1 MLPASR
7 ATALVVA
14 LHLFAGGAGT
24 ATAFAPPLPLQHRAP
39 RAGLDAHGA
48 AFRRPALR
56 QARAAP
62 TRMVVLGGNSSP
74 DDIRFESYSY
84 ELDGGKPLVVGL
96 AGGTGSGKSTMMDV
110 ILRELVSHTPRNAG
124 DEVAF
129 LSHDNY
135 YRHRTDLSAAE
146 RERINFDHPDS
157 LETDLMVKHLS
168 QLLEGKAVECPVYDF
183 ATHLRKEHETIRVEP
198 RPIILVEGI
207 LIFTDPALREM
218 MNLKIYVD
226 VEADRRILRRI
237 ERDLH
242 ERDRSFDSVVSQYL
256 ETVKP
261 MHDMYV
267 EPSKK
272 HADLIVPHGARNVA
286 AIQVLL
292 ERLRAHLRATQQFQN
307 KTSGPS
313 THAADADGALGG
325 KAFVRVQQD
334 AHTHHDVH

>member
-110 ILRELVSHTPRNAG
+110 ILRCVAVLRLGRLAVCGAFAVCVAVLRACGEWPCCAPPVLTVLESACACACRELVSHTGGNAG

-135 YRHRTDLSAAE
+135 YRHRTGCCATMHMHTQASHRHTYTAPLRRARAQSLRPPPPPIGAPHAGSLTDAPKPTDAA
-146 RERINFDHPDS
+146 HA
-157 LETDLMVKHLS
+157 H
-168 QLLEGKAVECPVYDF
+168 AW
-183 ATHLRKEHETIRVEP
+183 
-198 RPIILVEGI
+198 
-207 LIFTDPALREM
+207 
-218 MNLKIYVD
+218 
-226 VEADRRILRRI
+226 DRRL
-237 ERDLH
+237 
-242 ERDRSFDSVVSQYL
+242 VSC
-256 ETVKP
+256 
-261 MHDMYV
+261 
-267 EPSKK
+267 
-272 HADLIVPHGARNVA
+272 GARANK
-286 AIQVLL
+286 
-292 ERLRAHLRATQQFQN
+292 LRPPGLA
-307 KTSGPS
+307 G
-313 THAADADGALGG
+313 D
-325 KAFVRVQQD
+325 
-334 AHTHHDVH
+334 

>member
-110 ILRELVSHTPRNAG
+110 ILRC
-124 DEVAF
+124 VAVCGG
-129 LSHDNY
+129 
-135 YRHRTDLSAAE
+135 AAVGA
-146 RERINFDHPDS
+146 S
-157 LETDLMVKHLS
+157 
-168 QLLEGKAVECPVYDF
+168 G
-183 ATHLRKEHETIRVEP
+183 RVW
-198 RPIILVEGI
+198 RVCGVCGRV
-207 LIFTDPALREM
+207 AR
-218 MNLKIYVD
+218 
-226 VEADRRILRRI
+226 LRRVAVL
-237 ERDLH
+237 R
-242 ERDRSFDSVVSQYL
+242 
-256 ETVKP
+256 P
-261 MHDMYV
+261 
-267 EPSKK
+267 
-272 HADLIVPHGARNVA
+272 AGPHCAR
-286 AIQVLL
+286 ICM
-292 ERLRAHLRATQQFQN
+292 R
-307 KTSGPS
+307 
-313 THAADADGALGG
+313 
-325 KAFVRVQQD
+325 VRV
-334 AHTHHDVH
+334 